1 MTTFH
6 TTLATERLGI
16 LTLTA
21 TEEGL
26 AGLDLED
33 HRRGP
38 RDRSEWQHA
47 PERFTAAAAQLEEYL
62 AGERRTFTLPLAP
75 AVGTPFQR
83 RVWALLDA
91 VPYATTTTYGALAA
105 ALGVPRAVRAA
116 GAANGRNPLS
126 IVRPCHRVVGASG
139 ALTGYGG
146 GLPAKRALLALES
159 ASAARCL
166 ATPPAPRG
174 AVAP

>member
-6 TTLATERLGI
+6 ATLATERLGP

-26 AGLDLED
+26 TGLYLDG
-33 HRRGP
+33 HRHGP
-38 RDRSEWQHA
+38 VDRSDWQHA
-47 PERFTAAAAQLEEYL
+47 PERFAAAAAQLEEYL
-62 AGERRTFTLPLAP
+62 AGERRTFALALAP
-75 AVGTPFQR
+75 ACGTRFQR
-83 RVWALLDA
+83 RVWALLEA
-91 VPYATTTTYGALAA
+91 IPYGTTTTYGALAA
-105 ALGVPRAVRAA
+105 KLGVPRALRAV

-126 IVRPCHRVVGASG
+126 IVRPCHRVVGAGG

-146 GLPAKRALLALES
+146 GLPAKQALLALEC
-159 ASAARCL
+159 AGEPGCF
-166 ATPPAPRG
+166 ATPHAPEV